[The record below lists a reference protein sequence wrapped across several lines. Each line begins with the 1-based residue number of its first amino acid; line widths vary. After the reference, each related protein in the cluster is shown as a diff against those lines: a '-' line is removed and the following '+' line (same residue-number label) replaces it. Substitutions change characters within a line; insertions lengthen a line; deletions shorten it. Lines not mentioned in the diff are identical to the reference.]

1 MRRRETLSRRRRG
14 SASAGSPATLGGEGL
29 MLRGM
34 EGGEGTPA
42 TLSVTLS
49 SSCNSCRALCS
60 SAASRSSVRR
70 GVGSGC
76 STDPLPFC

>member
-49 SSCNSCRALCS
+49 SYEQIFEIRT
-60 SAASRSSVRR
+60 RR
-70 GVGSGC
+70 MR
-76 STDPLPFC
+76 